1 MVAPATAVVVVGSFE
16 LGRSSVFSEPEL
28 RSEHAQ
34 PGAGVPPEMMVVIS
48 TGGKIFHASGYP
60 FIHDKAH
67 IRTVVAREALGS
79 TRRRLRAVHALHER
93 VFARRSQFA
102 PLPG

>member
-1 MVAPATAVVVVGSFE
+1 MVASATAVVVVGSFE

-34 PGAGVPPEMMVVIS
+34 PGAGVPPEMIVAVS

-67 IRTVVAREALGS
+67 IRTIVAREALEGGVTGTS
-79 TRRRLRAVHALHER
+79 RSQSEA
-93 VFARRSQFA
+93 ARRIRS
-102 PLPG
+102 